1 MCGVEVEQLSVKLS
15 ERDDAISRLRQQSTD
30 AVSQL
35 EKTHMTELLAVKD
48 LRDEL
53 QQQINE
59 SRSAVNAV
67 NEGFTSHSTQNT
79 SLRRRSSQPVCWRLL
94 LEKLNLTQQK
104 QTTQEQNSLS

>member
-1 MCGVEVEQLSVKLS
+1 VKLS

-59 SRSAVNAV
+59 SRSAVDTMKV
-67 NEGFTSHSTQNT
+67 SRPTRHRIRHFGDV
-79 SLRRRSSQPVCWRLL
+79 LPSQSVGV
-94 LEKLNLTQQK
+94 
-104 QTTQEQNSLS
+104 